1 MLSCERCGSSGLKSF
16 SDTDGTV
23 NNKTMANHQEVR
35 RRRPRTFRERNNILG
50 LYDDAELIKRY
61 RLDSEGIAFVIN

>member
-1 MLSCERCGSSGLKSF
+1 
-16 SDTDGTV
+16 
-23 NNKTMANHQEVR
+23 MANHQEV

-61 RLDSEGIAFVIN
+61 RLDSEGIAFVFNLVSK